1 MTTPLISLF
10 HVTKHMMSQNLCI
23 VFVQFLQ
30 KRADMVDKIFDA
42 LIEWGKKPASDNPEL
57 WTGDFSD
64 VFDKLIV
71 LLKYATTG

>member
-1 MTTPLISLF
+1 
-10 HVTKHMMSQNLCI
+10 
-23 VFVQFLQ
+23 
-30 KRADMVDKIFDA
+30 MVDKIFDA
-42 LIEWGKKPASDNPEL
+42 LIEWGKKPESDNPEL